1 MSIDGVAV
9 AGEQETVLP
18 VPLVHNP
25 GGRLFVGLEGARI
38 VQIDTAS
45 LSRIQTIVL
54 PVAPEAPVRHLRL
67 NPTHDLLY
75 VVAGAEGQILS
86 SLTGATLATF
96 EVQAAA
102 IDSLEVSADGRY
114 VLAAG
119 DKKFDPTDYDQQRR
133 LWFLD
138 ARSGAL
144 VTDTLLSA
152 VQSHLDVAWQPDGMA
167 THILLAM
174 QSMIDSTPMRVASF
188 TGELGTSAF
197 VISGYPDRVNV
208 SRDGAYLYTW
218 IPNRYS
224 PEKDAFLDL
233 LMLISLDDG
242 AAVYQ
247 NVSRGVAALAIS
259 PGGEALFVINADLGT
274 LAVIDL
280 VQDGSQA
287 LVPVGKQPVALTVS
301 RDGARVYVADREG
314 SALAVVDVASARI
327 VATIPLPAEP
337 LSLAVR

>member
-1 MSIDGVAV
+1 
-9 AGEQETVLP
+9 
-18 VPLVHNP
+18 
-25 GGRLFVGLEGARI
+25 
-38 VQIDTAS
+38 
-45 LSRIQTIVL
+45 
-54 PVAPEAPVRHLRL
+54 
-67 NPTHDLLY
+67 
-75 VVAGAEGQILS
+75 
-86 SLTGATLATF
+86 
-96 EVQAAA
+96 
-102 IDSLEVSADGRY
+102 
-114 VLAAG
+114 
-119 DKKFDPTDYDQQRR
+119 
-133 LWFLD
+133 
-138 ARSGAL
+138 
-144 VTDTLLSA
+144 
-152 VQSHLDVAWQPDGMA
+152 
-167 THILLAM
+167 
-174 QSMIDSTPMRVASF
+174 MIDSTPMRVASF